1 MSLALQHIRLDLN
14 KKRILDDVSF
24 NVGTGEFISLLGA
37 SGAGKSTTL
46 KVIAGIL
53 AQDSGHIQ
61 LDGEVVDDIPAHRR
75 KTSIVFQDVRLF
87 PHMTIEENVAF
98 PLKMQ
103 GVPRSDRLAQARK
116 MLGLVHLG
124 GMGLRRPDHVS
135 GGQQQRV
142 ALARALAGKPQ
153 VLLLDEP
160 FSGLDEDLRD
170 EMRELVVE
178 LHKALGTTTILV
190 THDATEALMISNRI
204 VYMRDGRVIQDATP
218 TELYRN
224 PKTQDVAS
232 CFGDCSILSANVVY
246 GYFCTETLCLPATC
260 EDGPATAVIRHDGVR
275 VLNADV
281 SDVAS
286 EPASFE
292 VKSVTYHGNCYL
304 VQLDIE
310 GQTLVATSKTP
321 IRTGAHVTIAID
333 QESVFVYPAER
344 LC

>member
-1 MSLALQHIRLDLN
+1 MSLALQHISLDLN
-14 KKRILDDVSF
+14 GKRILDDVSF
-24 NVGTGEFISLLGA
+24 SVDTGEFVSLLGA

-53 AQDSGHIQ
+53 AQDSGHVM
-61 LDGEVVDDIPAHRR
+61 LDGAIVDDVPTHRR
-75 KTSIVFQDVRLF
+75 KSSIVFQDVRLF

-103 GVPRSDRLAQARK
+103 GISRTERLMQARK
-116 MLGLVHLG
+116 MLELVQLG
-124 GMGLRRPDHVS
+124 GMGPRRPDQIS

-142 ALARALAGKPQ
+142 ALARALAGKPR

-178 LHKALGTTTILV
+178 LHNALGTTTILV
-190 THDATEALMISNRI
+190 THDATEALMVSDRI
-204 VYMRDGRVIQDATP
+204 VYMRDGSVVQDATP
-218 TELYRN
+218 TDLYRK

-232 CFGDCSILSANVVY
+232 CFGDCSIISANVVY
-246 GYFCTETLCLPATC
+246 GYFCTETLCLPASC
-260 EDGPATAVIRHDGVR
+260 GDGPATAVIRHDGVR

-281 SDVAS
+281 VDAAN

-292 VKSVTYHGNCYL
+292 VKGVTYHGNCYL
-304 VQLDIE
+304 VQLDVE
-310 GQTLVATSKTP
+310 GQTLIAMSKEP
-321 IRTGAHVTIAID
+321 IHTGARVTVDID
-333 QESVFVYPAER
+333 QENVFIYPTER
-344 LC
+344 SC